1 MEFNSMSLWAEKIYP
16 LVFAIAAAVVWNY
29 FSPNFPRDE
38 KEFLGAAISVGSIFT
53 GFIATAKAILA
64 ALPTDSVISKLKS
77 SGYIKELASY
87 LTQALYGCLTFSV
100 YGIVGFF
107 LLEEKTPSLSKYY
120 ALGWI
125 FLATFSL
132 FAFHRVARVLIALI
146 SGNHR

>member
-1 MEFNSMSLWAEKIYP
+1 MTLWAEKFYP
-16 LVFAIAAAVVWNY
+16 IIFAFAAAVAWNY

-64 ALPTDSVISKLKS
+64 ALPTDSVIAKLKT

-87 LTQALYGCLTFSV
+87 LTQALYGCLTFSI
-100 YGIVGFF
+100 YGMAGFF
-107 LLEEKTPSLSKYY
+107 LLEEKSPSLSKSY
-120 ALGWI
+120 AIGWI

-132 FAFHRVARVLIALI
+132 FAFHRVAKVLIAII
-146 SGNHR
+146 SGNQR